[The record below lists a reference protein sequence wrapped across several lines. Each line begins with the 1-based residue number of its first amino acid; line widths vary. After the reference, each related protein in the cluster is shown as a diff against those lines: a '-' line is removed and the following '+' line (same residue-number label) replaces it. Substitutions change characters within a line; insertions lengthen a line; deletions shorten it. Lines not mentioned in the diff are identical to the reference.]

1 MRTIL
6 IVLIACAALR
16 PLYAV
21 GQGLPGSEPSIVW
34 KISPDTATAGFR
46 FDDNVYRSVVDSGRL
61 ADGIVS
67 ADWGGFARVDYDL
80 FKAYLD
86 YHVGDDQYLNYTN
99 LNNLKNDINLLL
111 AVEPTE
117 WSFYY
122 KFDYF
127 IRNSQYYDF
136 NYFDVNSVI
145 GASLTPGDHW
155 SYEAQYKNL
164 ARQYYDTDPSVWS
177 RNFVDQSGV
186 LSVQREVDDRL
197 TVKLLGSYTNRQF
210 NRYAVAQNGS
220 NLSSLSVLQNDNT
233 WKALLNAHFY
243 FASILQ
249 DINVEEER
257 TDSNSYGFSNSV
269 QSASWAGVIRPVSG
283 FYLELIFRL
292 YIKTYDV
299 SPLTNADLQL
309 GYIDEDSQDL
319 LAVKANWDLGSDW
332 VGSLGVNRVR
342 TESDQPNSYYIKDVI
357 SAQLRRSF

>member
-1 MRTIL
+1 MRKL
-6 IVLIACAALR
+6 LVLLIAFAALT
-16 PLYAV
+16 PLEGM
-21 GQGLPGSEPSIVW
+21 GQDLPGSAPSIVS
-34 KISPDTATAGFR
+34 KLSLDPATVSFR
-46 FDDNVYRSVVDSGRL
+46 FDDNVYRSVTDSGRL
-61 ADGIVS
+61 ADGIVA
-67 ADWGGFARVDYDL
+67 ADWGGLARVDYDL

-86 YHVGDDQYLNYTN
+86 YHIGEDQYLNYTN

-127 IRNSQYYDF
+127 IRNSQYFDF

-145 GASLTPGDHW
+145 GVSWTPNGHW

-164 ARQYYDTDPSVWS
+164 ARQYYDTDPAVWS
-177 RNFVDQSGV
+177 RNFVDQSES

-197 TVKLLGSYTNRQF
+197 TIKLLGSYTNRQF
-210 NRYAVAQNGS
+210 NRYAVEQNGS

-233 WKALLNAHFY
+233 WKVLFNAHFY
-243 FASILQ
+243 FASVLQ

-257 TDSNSYGFSNSV
+257 TNSNSYGFSNSV

-299 SPLTNADLQL
+299 APLTNADLEL

-319 LAVKANWDLGSDW
+319 LATKANWDIGSDW
-332 VGSLGVNRVR
+332 VGSFGVSRVR

-357 SAQLRRSF
+357 SAQLRRNF